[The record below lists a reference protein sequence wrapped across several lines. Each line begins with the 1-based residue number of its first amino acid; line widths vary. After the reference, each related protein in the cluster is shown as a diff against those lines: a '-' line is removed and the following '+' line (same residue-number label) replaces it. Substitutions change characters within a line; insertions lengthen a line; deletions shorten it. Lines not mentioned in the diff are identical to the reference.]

1 MNLIKG
7 NLSIAVVGSPSS
19 GKSYLLYDLIH
30 AFHVLGYMPQ
40 VLPLNYPYSS
50 FGTFFYDI
58 FNANTG
64 GMRGTVDYACR
75 PDNHY
80 GALLDRRSKRALRVN
95 FLNIPG
101 EAFRDL
107 DAVESFFV
115 LKDRIEIIPKG
126 TFWMATYCTPSDHE
140 LKLILPQDFDFNDY
154 LEEKL
159 DSKSKFLNYMKWEH
173 IKSMLTDGDYHEKGK
188 RKAVSGKKLLLH
200 LDQYLTDSVLL
211 TLKEVWNQLT
221 GLHESK
227 EYYEENVLNHF
238 YPLTYCQNATDLIIC
253 DNIEAKDNAAALIE
267 KVGYYLDKLT
277 GHSPNVYLAFRSA
290 DMLLEGKIDHYKK
303 KAMVD
308 EGVSMRNG
316 IYSDFVAE
324 LMLSIPEEGDDYQL
338 APRIEHIRDVAGVI
352 GNTSFRKLLKQ
363 SLIKNRKSA
372 DIARDNSKPL
382 LPHVFFTA
390 TPVDSN
396 FDVYQNDPSDV
407 TRFFLDDGK
416 TITSFVEEVSH
427 DMSRHFCFGS
437 LQLLIDILMHNN
449 QLPSSIKKHH
459 TEILNYF
466 YSNN

>member
-40 VLPLNYPYSS
+40 ELPLNYPYSS

-58 FNANTG
+58 FNASTG

-75 PDNHY
+75 PENHY
-80 GALLDRRSKRALRVN
+80 GAFLAHQSKRALRVN

-107 DAVESFFV
+107 VAIERYFD
-115 LKDRIEIIPKG
+115 LKRRIEDIPRG
-126 TFWMATYCTPSDHE
+126 TFWSATYCAPSGHE

-154 LEEKL
+154 LESEL
-159 DSKSKFLNYMKWEH
+159 DSQSKFLNYMKWEN
-173 IKSMLTDGDYHEKGK
+173 IKSMLTDGDYHEQGK
-188 RKAVSGKKLLLH
+188 RKAISGKKLLVH

-221 GLHESK
+221 GLHESM

-253 DNIEAKDNAAALIE
+253 DNIETEDNAAALIGE
-267 KVGYYLDKLT
+267 VEYYLENLT

-290 DMLLEGKIDHYKK
+290 DMLLEGKMGQYKK
-303 KAMVD
+303 KLMVD
-308 EGVSMRNG
+308 EGVLMRNN
-316 IYSDFVAE
+316 IYSGFVTE
-324 LMLSIPEEGDDYQL
+324 LISSIPEEGDDDRP
-338 APRIEHIRDVAGVI
+338 APRIGHICDVAGI
-352 GNTSFRKLLKQ
+352 GDTAFRKLLAM
-363 SLIKNRKSA
+363 SLDKNHKSSA
-372 DIARDNSKPL
+372 IATDDSKPL
-382 LPHVFFTA
+382 PPHVFFTA
-390 TPVDSN
+390 TPIDSN

-416 TITSFVEEVSH
+416 TIKSFVEEVSH

-437 LQLLIDILMHNN
+437 LQLLIDILMQNN
-449 QLPSSIKKHH
+449 QLPSSIKKYH